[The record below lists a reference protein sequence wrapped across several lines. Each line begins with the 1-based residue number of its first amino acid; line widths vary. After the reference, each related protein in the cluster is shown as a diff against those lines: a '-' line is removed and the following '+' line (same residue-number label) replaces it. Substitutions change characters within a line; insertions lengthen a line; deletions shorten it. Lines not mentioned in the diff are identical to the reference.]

1 MYWVPAKKYSMNAF
15 LETVKANQSHI
26 PIFQNSMRSNLTFE
40 LSFVGIHQ
48 RLIEIWLFANECQ
61 NRV

>member
-1 MYWVPAKKYSMNAF
+1 MYWVPEIKYSMNAF
-15 LETVKANQSHI
+15 LKTVKANRSHTT
-26 PIFQNSMRSNLTFE
+26 FFLNLIFE

-48 RLIEIWLFANECQ
+48 RLIEVWLFANECQ